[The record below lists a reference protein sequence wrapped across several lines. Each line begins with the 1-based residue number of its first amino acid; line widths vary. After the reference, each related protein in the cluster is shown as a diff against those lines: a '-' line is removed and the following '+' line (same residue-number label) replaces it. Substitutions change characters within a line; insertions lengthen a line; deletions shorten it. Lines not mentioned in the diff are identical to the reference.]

1 MLWKDK
7 GAGREDS
14 AVVGGGWSPR
24 LPQLQAALARC
35 ECALSC
41 SPHLGSIPMI
51 WRPWLASRTALCSV
65 ASWLPTSPLPSAT
78 PMPLL
83 CLGPGCQDAAVVP
96 SWGKP
101 RPREVRCSSDC
112 ILHTVMCQPKTAR
125 ACCVA
130 IRALQQGEC
139 MQAAFFMQAST
150 CPDSPF
156 FYALHVSCPRL
167 KEYHYCMSGSA
178 QSAETS
184 AWVGVSGIVEHWHC
198 FSPRDSLPLAEGEVL
213 HLPPPYL
220 ARAWGAQPAKT
231 CKLLGDH

>member
-14 AVVGGGWSPR
+14 AVVGGGGWSPR

-139 MQAAFFMQAST
+139 MQGGV
-150 CPDSPF
+150 
-156 FYALHVSCPRL
+156 FYAGFYLPWLSFLLCFARLVSSAQGISLLHVRQCTECWNLSLSWCFR
-167 KEYHYCMSGSA
+167 YCRA
-178 QSAETS
+178 LAL
-184 AWVGVSGIVEHWHC
+184 
-198 FSPRDSLPLAEGEVL
+198 FLSPRQPSSGWGGGAPLTSSLP
-213 HLPPPYL
+213 
-220 ARAWGAQPAKT
+220 
-231 CKLLGDH
+231 CKGLGSSASKNL